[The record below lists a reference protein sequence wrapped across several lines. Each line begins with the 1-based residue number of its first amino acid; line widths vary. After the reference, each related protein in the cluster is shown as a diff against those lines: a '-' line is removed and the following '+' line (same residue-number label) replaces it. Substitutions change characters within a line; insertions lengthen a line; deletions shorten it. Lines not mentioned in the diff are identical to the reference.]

1 MANLN
6 LSAITRRVDRL
17 TGPTS
22 CPPAIVVQFVRPG
35 AEPQPPIT
43 NATCRD
49 VRYTREPGESEQA
62 FLDRIEAQHPPTRQ
76 GFTVILVRD

>member
-6 LSAITRRVDRL
+6 LTAIAKRVDRL

-22 CPPAIVVQFVRPG
+22 FPPAIVVQFVRPG
-35 AEPQPPIT
+35 VAPQPPIT
-43 NATCRD
+43 TATCRD
-49 VRYTREPGESEQA
+49 NRYNREPGESEQA
-62 FLDRIEAQHPPTRQ
+62 FLDRIEAQHPPSRQ

>member
-22 CPPAIVVQFVRPG
+22 YPPAIAVQFVRPG
-35 AEPQPPIT
+35 VEPHPIT
-43 NATCRD
+43 SATCRD
-49 VRYTREPGESEQA
+49 ISYTRESDETEQA

-76 GFTVILVRD
+76 GFTVIMVRD

>member
-17 TGPTS
+17 TRPTS

-35 AEPQPPIT
+35 IYPQPPIT
-43 NATCRD
+43 SATCRN
-49 VRYTREPGESEQA
+49 VRYTRQPEESEQA
-62 FLDRIEAQHPPTRQ
+62 FLDRIEALHPPTRD

>member
-22 CPPAIVVQFVRPG
+22 YPPAIVVQFVSPG
-35 AEPQPPIT
+35 LELPPIT
-43 NATCRD
+43 TATCRD
-49 VRYTREPGESEQA
+49 SRYTREPGESEQA

-76 GFTVILVRD
+76 GFTVIMVRD